1 MGLTYREYA
10 GKLTKNHC
18 IGSIDSVYIS
28 MKQMSELD
36 ARRGAGLGENGL
48 LCLFRRR
55 HNCMDSRR
63 CTTAQATV
71 ADGEIGLVISAVI

>member
-1 MGLTYREYA
+1 
-10 GKLTKNHC
+10 
-18 IGSIDSVYIS
+18 
-28 MKQMSELD
+28 MKKMSELD